1 MPWVIE
7 IFTSVKYSIYKK
19 EKMDIK
25 GKVIIITGAS
35 SGIGEATAL
44 KLSKEGAK
52 VVLTARRKEKLE
64 ELKKKIEDQGGEALI
79 VTGDVTKKSDYEE
92 LVKKTLEELKTIDAL
107 INNAGLMPLSFVEK
121 LKTDEWEKMVDVNI
135 KGVLNGVAAVL
146 PTMIKNKGGNIINIS
161 SSAAHKYFP
170 GGAVYC
176 ATKSAVKMFSEGLR
190 QELAPKYGI
199 NVTSIE
205 PGAVSTELT
214 NTITDEDIKEMFKDM
229 QKMTFLEAED
239 IAEAIYYTLV
249 QPARANINDVF
260 IMPTQQQQ

>member
-1 MPWVIE
+1 
-7 IFTSVKYSIYKK
+7 
-19 EKMDIK
+19 MDIK

-52 VVLTARRKEKLE
+52 VVLTARREKKLE

-92 LVKKTLEELKTIDAL
+92 LVKKTLEEFKTIDAL